1 MESKEIKL
9 SLKEA
14 KLLYNSG
21 NSSFKDIALKAYTE
35 SELTQNTYTDI
46 YVDQLIVAYRRT
58 YFDSILAN
66 NLEEAIRLAKEDSVD
81 CNWSEILVETEENL
95 TYPIDSFNTVT
106 TVYKG
111 KPINN
116 NIIFKK

>member
-21 NSSFKDIALKAYTE
+21 NSSFKSIALKAYTE
-35 SELTQNTYTDI
+35 SELTQNIYTDI
-46 YVDQLIVAYRRT
+46 YVDQLVVAYRRT
-58 YFDSILAN
+58 YFDSILAD
-66 NLEEAIRLAKEDSVD
+66 NLDKAIQLAKEDAVD
-81 CNWSEILVETEENL
+81 CNWSELLIETEENL
-95 TYPIDSFNTVT
+95 TYPIDGFSTVT

-116 NIIFKK
+116 NIIFKE